1 MFPLGAQQLF
11 RYIFWHED
19 QENSNRLPYI
29 GQKILTCKI
38 TYGHVWNQ
46 PVRKRLTCMKQA
58 VETKMEPPV
67 RELESARALHA
78 QVSPTSWRVDSNLHD
93 KRPCLETVERQDMGR
108 FVFTVL

>member
-38 TYGHVWNQ
+38 TYSHVWNQ
-46 PVRKRLTCMKQA
+46 PVRKKTHLHETSRRDQNGTPSEGIGISKGFTC
-58 VETKMEPPV
+58 
-67 RELESARALHA
+67 S
-78 QVSPTSWRVDSNLHD
+78 
-93 KRPCLETVERQDMGR
+93 G
-108 FVFTVL
+108 FTNKLAS